1 MLSICASSR
10 CIGTPARSAGASK
23 TRTAGEE
30 EKEEGAC
37 KCSSSS
43 FAAPRR
49 PNSKTGAVSALH
61 AGNKE
66 DEEERGGA
74 AKMRKEDSDAEV
86 GKEEEEEEE
95 ASGDKRREKDGKEEE
110 KKEVKAAGARG
121 WFSWGYPYASTR
133 YASTPAAAGEKAAA
147 GKAAAEAKVEHSYL
161 IYYRHYLI
169 YYLRTVPLIL
179 ANIRQYLCVCESEC
193 SSLRVQSVSA
203 IFLGGLYPG
212 SFRSL
217 YLTCMFFFPRK
228 AGFIIDL

>member
-1 MLSICASSR
+1 MR
-10 CIGTPARSAGASK
+10 
-23 TRTAGEE
+23 EE
-30 EKEEGAC
+30 DG
-37 KCSSSS
+37 
-43 FAAPRR
+43 
-49 PNSKTGAVSALH
+49 
-61 AGNKE
+61 
-66 DEEERGGA
+66 
-74 AKMRKEDSDAEV
+74 DAEA

-95 ASGDKRREKDGKEEE
+95 ATGDKRREEEGKEE

-121 WFSWGYPYASTR
+121 WFSWGYR

-147 GKAAAEAKVEHSYL
+147 GNAAAEAKVEHSYL